1 MVRFESENP
10 WLDCAGSKTE
20 DTPVMQQ
27 RPGKQQ
33 DDLVHVEK
41 NIRARLVEREI
52 MLFIGKPKGR
62 SRMIYSF
69 RLITDL
75 CSRDLCT
82 HPHVKLDRSEALAL
96 AHMLT

>member
-27 RPGKQQ
+27 QKQQ

-41 NIRARLVEREI
+41 NIRARLVD
-52 MLFIGKPKGR
+52 LLL
-62 SRMIYSF
+62 SF
-69 RLITDL
+69 DHRPLL
-75 CSRDLCT
+75 S
-82 HPHVKLDRSEALAL
+82 
-96 AHMLT
+96 